1 MLRELSLNSYPLG
14 VTSIVTMLLR
24 LQCPQ
29 RKKGKGNKQ
38 QDFVGIAIASSVN
51 KSIARIDTTFTMVLF
66 LFMKIVSSVGWY
78 VDN

>member
-1 MLRELSLNSYPLG
+1 MLRELSLKSYPLG
-14 VTSIVTMLLR
+14 ATSMVIMLLR

-29 RKKGKGNKQ
+29 RKKGKGKQ
-38 QDFVGIAIASSVN
+38 QHEFVGIANRFKCN

-66 LFMKIVSSVGWY
+66 LFMNTVSSVECY